1 MEAKGLIMFSGL
13 AQLWEAVDWQDVPIF
28 FICLF
33 GLYWGKNWIDLV
45 FARKKAQIVYR
56 VKVVGDS
63 HINVDHAHIDAIDHN
78 HVEGKI
84 ATHEEKW

>member
-33 GLYWGKNWIDLV
+33 GLYWGKNWIDLR
-45 FARKKAQIVYR
+45 FARKKAQIVHR
-56 VKVVGDS
+56 VKIVGDS
-63 HINVDHAHIDAIDHN
+63 HINIDHAHIDEIEHN
-78 HVEGKI
+78 HVEGDVN
-84 ATHEEKW
+84 THNKTW